1 MDITNI
7 KGNEVSLQIVV
18 NDAKDETKIHHYIY
32 YIVDNKSGN
41 RIGELMIYRSDN
53 PEEFLC
59 CGNVGIELYEEYR
72 YKGYSGKAFE
82 LAKVVLKMLGID
94 KVILTCESTNVASF
108 KSMEKVGAKY
118 VDEKEVPKDNFSY
131 KDGLRNVKVY
141 EYYLDEEGKINNE
154 KRN

>member
-18 NDAKDETKIHHYIY
+18 NDAIDETKIHHYIY
-32 YIVDNKSGN
+32 HIVDNKSGN
-41 RIGELMIYRSDN
+41 KIGELMIYQSDN
-53 PEEFLC
+53 PKEFLY

-72 YKGYSGKAFE
+72 YKGYSGKTFE
-82 LAKVVLKMLGID
+82 LAKVVLKILGID
-94 KVILTCESTNVASF
+94 KVILTYESTNAPSF
-108 KSMEKVGAKY
+108 KSMEKLGAKY
-118 VDEKEVPKDNFSY
+118 VDEKEVSKDNFSY
-131 KDGLRNVKVY
+131 KDGLRNVRVY